1 MALGRR
7 GFLGAMLA
15 APVAGK
21 AAAQQAADMALNA
34 SRASSHGLID
44 GGMAVSGGTW
54 DEGAFLKK
62 RLEAI
67 LLRRSKIGE
76 MVREKRRTITRLD
89 PDLAANRSMSMDTRI
104 RIQARRDAEAELDE
118 EQANILRR
126 AAEIGA
132 TFIKDLV
139 RG

>member
-1 MALGRR
+1 
-7 GFLGAMLA
+7 MLA

-21 AAAQQAADMALNA
+21 AAAQQAADMALGA
-34 SRASSHGLID
+34 SRASYLGALSQEGT
-44 GGMAVSGGTW
+44 APVSGPVW
-54 DEGAFLKK
+54 DEGRFLKK

-67 LLRRSKIGE
+67 LLRRSKIEE
-76 MVREKRRTITRLD
+76 MARERRRSITRLD
-89 PDLAANRSMSMDTRI
+89 PDLAANRSMSMDMRI
-104 RIQARRDAEAELDE
+104 RIQARRDVEAELDE